1 MILVERIELGHT
13 LEKFELT
20 DVSEE
25 EIAIAT
31 KLSTIIESLFEI
43 DIADA
48 DKNYLLLQ
56 IASKRILNV
65 EDKEISEF
73 DDYAYI

>member
-1 MILVERIELGHT
+1 IRFTDEALQNLLLHMMILVERIELVHT
-13 LEKFELT
+13 LEQFELT

-56 IASKRILNV
+56 IAS
-65 EDKEISEF
+65 
-73 DDYAYI
+73 